1 MSSKFLLRDFPDVE
15 PDTVNPPKSGRIA
28 VVLFV
33 ATHGLWFFLSLA
45 GLLLSVSNAMPSSG
59 DVLVA
64 SRSER

>member
-1 MSSKFLLRDFPDVE
+1 MSSKYLLRDFPELE
-15 PDTVNPPKSGRIA
+15 PDKVAPPKSRRIA
-28 VVLFV
+28 LVLFV

-45 GLLLSVSNAMPSSG
+45 GLLLSVSHALPSG